1 MSPRLRPRMS
11 PHSLRVLDIASA
23 VGLVAAIALWLWP
36 VSPAFDDREPAPP
49 DTGAVP
55 AAVSA
60 IEAPSFAAPSSG
72 LTATD
77 SLRTR
82 VIESNV
88 FSATR
93 RAPRTRFVMPGQ
105 AVATDP
111 NAMIGAMEPMG
122 SASADDSLP
131 RLSGIIADGG
141 DRRALLQLVA
151 ADGAPR
157 LYRVGD
163 VHAGYRVVRI
173 GPDQVVLASRAGTR
187 TLRLSQRAA
196 PDSLEKTP

>member
-1 MSPRLRPRMS
+1 
-11 PHSLRVLDIASA
+11 
-23 VGLVAAIALWLWP
+23 
-36 VSPAFDDREPAPP
+36 
-49 DTGAVP
+49 
-55 AAVSA
+55 
-60 IEAPSFAAPSSG
+60 
-72 LTATD
+72 
-77 SLRTR
+77 
-82 VIESNV
+82 
-88 FSATR
+88 
-93 RAPRTRFVMPGQ
+93 
-105 AVATDP
+105 
-111 NAMIGAMEPMG
+111 MIGAMEPMG

-141 DRRALLQLVA
+141 ERRALLQLVA

-157 LYRVGD
+157 LYRIGD

>member
-1 MSPRLRPRMS
+1 MS

-23 VGLVAAIALWLWP
+23 SGLVAAIALWLWP
-36 VSPAFDDREPAPP
+36 VSAAFDDRQPTTPGT

-60 IEAPSFAAPSSG
+60 IDASSFAAPNSG
-72 LTATD
+72 PTTTD

-93 RAPRTRFVMPGQ
+93 RAPRTRFVVPGQ

-141 DRRALLQLVA
+141 ERRALLQLVA

-157 LYRVGD
+157 LYRIGD